1 MSVSIAPASP
11 AGARAVS
18 RVDDWWGRMLSTPG
32 RRRAWEWGGPIAVTL
47 LAAVLRLWN
56 LGHPHTL
63 QTDETFYVKDAYTL
77 LNLGYE
83 ADWPDRADARFNAGE
98 TDIFERDPSFVVH
111 PPLGKWIIALG
122 LAVFGADSSFGW
134 RIGTAIVGILAV
146 LVLTLVARTLF
157 ASPLLGVVAGGL
169 LAVDGHAIVMSRVA
183 FLDTFVMFFALLGF
197 GAVLLD
203 RRRHHARLAS
213 AIAAARARGV
223 DPGWGPALWWR
234 PWLLAAGLAFG
245 ATAAVKWSGLYFLA
259 AFGVYCV
266 VVDMVARRRLG
277 VPFWFSGAVLKQA
290 PVTFVLLV
298 PVALAVYV
306 ASYSGWLVTSG
317 GWDRGFAETEGNAWT
332 GPLAWVPL
340 PLQSLWH
347 YHLSQYSYHVGV
359 NAEHSYKANP
369 LTWLLL
375 IRPFA
380 MYYRS
385 SVQGENGCDFSACTE
400 AITSIANPILWWA
413 ASAAALYLVYRL
425 VRWREWQVGL
435 LLTGLAAG
443 YLPWL
448 LYLNRTVF
456 QFYSIAF
463 EPYLILAL
471 TFCIGLVLG
480 RRDAAPRR
488 RTLGI
493 AAVGAFGLVILAVSA
508 FFYPV
513 WTGMQIPSWFWSA
526 HNWLRSWI

>member
-1 MSVSIAPASP
+1 MSVSIAPATP
-11 AGARAVS
+11 AGTRAVS
-18 RVDDWWGRMLSTPG
+18 RVDEWWGRMLTTPA

-47 LAAVLRLWN
+47 LAAVLRLWD
-56 LGHPHTL
+56 LGNPHVL
-63 QTDETFYVKDAYTL
+63 ETDETFYVKDAYTL

-83 ADWPDRADARFNAGE
+83 GSWPEDADARFNAGE
-98 TDIFERDPSFVVH
+98 CDIFLREPSFVVH
-111 PPLGKWIIALG
+111 PPLGKWLIALG

-134 RIGTAIVGILAV
+134 RIGAAVAGILAV
-146 LVLTLVARTLF
+146 LVLTLVARALF
-157 ASPLLGVVAGGL
+157 ASPVLGVLAGGL

-203 RRRHHARLAS
+203 RRWHFARLAG
-213 AIAAARARGV
+213 AIGAARARGRE
-223 DPGWGPALWWR
+223 PEWGPVLWWR
-234 PWLLAAGLAFG
+234 PWLLAAGAAFG
-245 ATAAVKWSGLYFLA
+245 ATASVKWSGLYFLA

-266 VVDMVARRRLG
+266 IVDMVARRRLG
-277 VPFWFSGAVLKQA
+277 IPFWFSGAVLKQA
-290 PVTFVLLV
+290 PATLVLLV
-298 PVALAVYV
+298 PIAIAVYLT
-306 ASYSGWLVTSG
+306 SYTGWFVTSG
-317 GWDRGFAETEGNAWT
+317 GWDRGFAEERGNAWT

-347 YHLSQYSYHVGV
+347 YHVSQYQYHVSV
-359 NAEHSYKANP
+359 DAEHPYTANP

-385 SVQGENGCDFSACTE
+385 SSKGEHGCDLASCTE
-400 AITSIANPILWWA
+400 VVTSIANPILWWA
-413 ASAAALYLVYRL
+413 ASAAALFLVYRL
-425 VRWREWQVGL
+425 ARYREWQVGL

-448 LYLNRTVF
+448 MYLHRTVF

-463 EPYLILAL
+463 EPYLVLAL
-471 TFCIGLVLG
+471 TFCLGLVLG
-480 RRDAAPRR
+480 RRDARPAR

-493 AAVGAFGLVILAVSA
+493 AMVGGFVLVVLAVSA
-508 FFYPV
+508 FFYPL
-513 WTGMQIPSWFWSA
+513 WTGMQISSWFWNA
-526 HNWLRSWI
+526 HMWLRTWI

>member
-1 MSVSIAPASP
+1 MSVSIAPESP
-11 AGARAVS
+11 VGTRAVS
-18 RVDDWWGRMLSTPG
+18 RVDAWWGRMLSTPG

-83 ADWPDRADARFNAGE
+83 ADWPDEADARFNAGE
-98 TDIFERDPSFVVH
+98 TDIFLRDPSFVVH

-134 RIGTAIVGILAV
+134 RIGTAVVGILAV

-183 FLDTFVMFFALLGF
+183 FLDTIVMFFALLGF

-203 RRRHHARLAS
+203 RRWHYARLGS
-213 AIAAARARGV
+213 AIAAAQARGA

-245 ATAAVKWSGLYFLA
+245 ATAAVKWAGLYFLA

-290 PVTFVLLV
+290 PATFVLLV

-306 ASYSGWLVTSG
+306 ASYSGWRATSG
-317 GWDRGFAETEGNAWT
+317 GCDRGVAET
-332 GPLAWVPL
+332 
-340 PLQSLWH
+340 
-347 YHLSQYSYHVGV
+347 
-359 NAEHSYKANP
+359 
-369 LTWLLL
+369 
-375 IRPFA
+375 
-380 MYYRS
+380 
-385 SVQGENGCDFSACTE
+385 
-400 AITSIANPILWWA
+400 
-413 ASAAALYLVYRL
+413 
-425 VRWREWQVGL
+425 
-435 LLTGLAAG
+435 
-443 YLPWL
+443 
-448 LYLNRTVF
+448 
-456 QFYSIAF
+456 
-463 EPYLILAL
+463 
-471 TFCIGLVLG
+471 
-480 RRDAAPRR
+480 
-488 RTLGI
+488 
-493 AAVGAFGLVILAVSA
+493 
-508 FFYPV
+508 
-513 WTGMQIPSWFWSA
+513 
-526 HNWLRSWI
+526 